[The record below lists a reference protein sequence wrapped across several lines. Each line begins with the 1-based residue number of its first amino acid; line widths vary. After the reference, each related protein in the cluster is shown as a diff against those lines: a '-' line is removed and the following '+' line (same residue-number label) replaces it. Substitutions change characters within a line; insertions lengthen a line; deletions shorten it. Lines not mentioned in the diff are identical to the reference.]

1 MTVQCSSFTA
11 RKVLNNIIMFRMSQM
26 MGGGGLGGLG
36 GMGGG
41 PGVPTGPEGGPPPN
55 IEGLLQA

>member
-1 MTVQCSSFTA
+1 
-11 RKVLNNIIMFRMSQM
+11 M

-36 GMGGG
+36 GM
-41 PGVPTGPEGGPPPN
+41 GVPTGPEGGPPPN